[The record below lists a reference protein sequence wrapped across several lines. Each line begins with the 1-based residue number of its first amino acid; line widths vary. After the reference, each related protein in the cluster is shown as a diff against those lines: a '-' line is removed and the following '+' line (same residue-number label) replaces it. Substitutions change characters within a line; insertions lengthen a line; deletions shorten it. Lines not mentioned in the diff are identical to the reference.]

1 MSTHLLLVD
10 LKKAFWQIKIK
21 EEDRDTCQF
30 LFNINARE
38 EHLRFATV
46 PFGTEASPFMLG
58 ATLQHHFNKQSLAY
72 EETIE
77 SLKEN
82 TYMDNLMKTGSDVRE
97 LSRFK
102 EEAIEILQN
111 AKFPVHSGS
120 LTSKS

>member
-1 MSTHLLLVD
+1 MSTIRV
-10 LKKAFWQIKIK
+10 LKPG
-21 EEDRDTCQF
+21 R
-30 LFNINARE
+30 
-38 EHLRFATV
+38 LRYRPV
-46 PFGTEASPFMLG
+46 G
-58 ATLQHHFNKQSLAY
+58 ATLQHHFNQQSLAY
-72 EETIE
+72 EETTE
-77 SLKEN
+77 SRKEN